1 MGCWLIVDSAE
12 EISRLG
18 EVFHGILP
26 KVPEMGPLL
35 ASLRRYCMGDE
46 TFDEADFERVVKVF
60 LHRSKTSIMLTRF
73 RL

>member
-1 MGCWLIVDSAE
+1 MCSTE

-35 ASLRRYCMGDE
+35 DSLRRYCMSDS
-46 TFDEADFERVVKVF
+46 TFDENDFELVVNVCVMKEHTIF
-60 LHRSKTSIMLTRF
+60 
-73 RL
+73 